1 MLFRIRRSYLVLGIL
16 CTAAIAALG
25 GFSVIGAALNLDG
38 SFRYPLPT
46 AVGLG
51 CFWGAWFLAAVYTI
65 AFACRD
71 QLTVTAEHLTR
82 KGVFRTHTTPVAAI
96 TAVEWIRNP
105 NRVVVRYP
113 RGRIKLDFDGY
124 APDARAQL
132 VQQLRSLT
140 AAELQSGWAAFEASH
155 LRHYRP
161 AHRSRGAALV
171 CLLMYAALAAGAGY
185 GWRWQ
190 LGWPFLLVSA
200 GSGLAAFWYLVRI
213 VRFVPDDRP
222 AADPCEPAQP
232 TASRG

>member
-1 MLFRIRRSYLVLGIL
+1 VTTAVIFRIRRSYLVLGIL
-16 CTAAIAALG
+16 CTAAITALG

-51 CFWGAWFLAAVYTI
+51 CFWGGWFLAAVYTI

-71 QLTVTAEHLTR
+71 QLTVTAEQLTH

-124 APDARAQL
+124 GRAG
-132 VQQLRSLT
+132 T
-140 AAELQSGWAAFEASH
+140 ACAAAAFADCGRAAVRLGS
-155 LRHYRP
+155 LRGIAFAALSAGTQVSR
-161 AHRSRGAALV
+161 RGAGLSADV
-171 CLLMYAALAAGAGY
+171 CGTGCRRGLWLAVAAGVA
-185 GWRWQ
+185 
-190 LGWPFLLVSA
+190 VSA
-200 GSGLAAFWYLVRI
+200 GVGGFRAGCVLVSGA
-213 VRFVPDDRP
+213 DRQIC
-222 AADPCEPAQP
+222 AGRSAC
-232 TASRG
+232 SRPL